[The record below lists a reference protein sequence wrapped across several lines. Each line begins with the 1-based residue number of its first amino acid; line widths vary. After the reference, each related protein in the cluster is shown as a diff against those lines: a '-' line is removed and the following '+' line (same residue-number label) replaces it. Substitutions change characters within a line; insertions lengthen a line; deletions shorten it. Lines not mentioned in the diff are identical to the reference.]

1 MIIDSNI
8 FLEVILEQE
17 RVESASEFLNEILKG
32 EKQGFIS
39 TFSID
44 SIILNLVK
52 NNAKKNKIISFLNGL
67 LKYEGLRFY
76 QIKIKDRIDAL
87 NLMSKHKLDYEDA
100 VILQSAISTSS
111 DEIVS
116 FDKHFDNIKEIKRIE
131 P

>member
-100 VILQSAISTSS
+100 VIVQSAISTSS

-116 FDKHFDNIKEIKRIE
+116 FDKHFDNIKEIKRI
-131 P
+131 